1 MGNAKRVVPW
11 PIRTPCAES
20 WYTEAPFFSP
30 RTTRAVEHSVRA
42 KHGQLKLRAAA
53 LTALVLL
60 PLAANSWFCRAALRD
75 TGIDAAS
82 FTSIRLIAGA
92 LVLWLLVQ
100 AGGKARSAAG
110 SWPSAFA
117 LFGYAA
123 LFSFAYLTLTAATGS
138 LLLFGS
144 VQITMVAAALW
155 RGDRLN
161 AMQSAGVA
169 LAFAGLVGLL
179 LPGLSAPPLLGA
191 LMMIGAGVS
200 WGVYSIR
207 GSGAGSPTQVTAGN
221 FLRTVPITLAL
232 SLLMFRDFSV
242 DAAGFGYAVAS
253 GAITSALGYILW
265 YSVLSMIKA
274 TTAATV
280 QLSVP
285 VIVAIGGV
293 LLLGEPLTLRLVL
306 ASAAVLGG
314 VGLVISRRRRVG

>member
-1 MGNAKRVVPW
+1 MLLPGTTHTLEREVPE
-11 PIRTPCAES
+11 IR
-20 WYTEAPFFSP
+20 
-30 RTTRAVEHSVRA
+30 
-42 KHGQLKLRAAA
+42 GQLRLRAAA

-60 PLAANSWFCRAALRD
+60 PLAANSWLCRAALRD
-75 TGIDAAS
+75 SGIDAAS
-82 FTSIRLIAGA
+82 FTSLRLVSGA
-92 LVLWLLVQ
+92 LMLWLFVQ
-100 AGGKARSAAG
+100 AGGRARSGAG
-110 SWPSAFA
+110 SWPSAVA

-123 LFSFAYLTLTAATGS
+123 LFSFAYLSLTAATGA
-138 LLLFGS
+138 LLLFGA
-144 VQITMVAAALW
+144 VQITMVAGALW
-155 RGDRLN
+155 RGERLD
-161 AMQSAGVA
+161 AWQAAGVV
-169 LAFAGLVGLL
+169 LAFGGLVGLL

-207 GSGAGSPTQVTAGN
+207 GKGAGSPAQVTAGN
-221 FLRTVPITLAL
+221 FLRTVPLALAL
-232 SLLMFRDFSV
+232 SLVMFRDFSV
-242 DAAGFGYAVAS
+242 DAAGIGYAVAS

-280 QLSVP
+280 QLSIP

-314 VGLVISRRRRVG
+314 VALVISRRRRVG

>member
-1 MGNAKRVVPW
+1 MQASG
-11 PIRTPCAES
+11 
-20 WYTEAPFFSP
+20 
-30 RTTRAVEHSVRA
+30 TRLNV
-42 KHGQLKLRAAA
+42 RAAA
-53 LTALVLL
+53 LTTLVLL

-75 TGIDAAS
+75 TDIDAAS
-82 FTSIRLIAGA
+82 FTTIRLISGA
-92 LVLWLLVQ
+92 LMLWLLVQ
-100 AGGKARSAAG
+100 AGGKGRSGAG
-110 SWPSAFA
+110 NWPSAFA

-123 LFSFAYLTLTAATGS
+123 LFSFAYMTLTAATGA
-138 LLLFGS
+138 LLLFGA

-161 AMQSAGVA
+161 ALQVAGVL
-169 LAFAGLVGLL
+169 LAFGGLVGLL
-179 LPGLSAPPLLGA
+179 LPGLSAPPLIGA

-207 GSGAGSPTQVTAGN
+207 GSGAGNATLATAGN
-221 FLRTVPITLAL
+221 FMRTVPITLAL
-232 SLLMFRDFSV
+232 SLVMLHDFSI
-242 DAAGFGYAVAS
+242 DPAGFGYAVAS

-265 YSVLSMIKA
+265 YTVLSLVKA